1 MLKLSS
7 VGDGIIRR
15 DSLARQIKIQMSIK
29 SKIAALAASPFLFAG
44 AAFAGPYVNVEATSS
59 YTGDDYTST
68 STEFQLGYEGSN
80 WYVSGGPVVSSPDNG
95 ESSTDFIGYV
105 GGSLDL
111 TESVGAYGEISLL
124 TDETADNA
132 YAVKVGAKYT
142 F

>member
-1 MLKLSS
+1 
-7 VGDGIIRR
+7 
-15 DSLARQIKIQMSIK
+15 MSIK

-44 AAFAGPYVNVEATSS
+44 AAFAGPYVNVEANAN

-68 STEFQLGYEGSN
+68 TTEFQLGYEGSN
-80 WYVSGGPVVSSPDNG
+80 WYVSGGPIVSSPDNG

-111 TESVGAYGEISLL
+111 TASVGAYGEISLL
-124 TDETADNA
+124 TDETADNT
-132 YAVKVGAKYT
+132 YTVKVGGKYT

>member
-1 MLKLSS
+1 MVSS
-7 VGDGIIRR
+7 AGITLRENK
-15 DSLARQIKIQMSIK
+15 KIQMSIK

>member
-1 MLKLSS
+1 MVSS
-7 VGDGIIRR
+7 AGITLRENK
-15 DSLARQIKIQMSIK
+15 KIQMSIK

-44 AAFAGPYVNVEATSS
+44 AAFAGPYVNVEATSN

-132 YAVKVGAKYT
+132 YTVKVGAKYT

>member
-1 MLKLSS
+1 MS
-7 VGDGIIRR
+7 G
-15 DSLARQIKIQMSIK
+15 SLPSAGFFYALRETKTIMSIK
-29 SKIAALAASPFLFAG
+29 STIAAVAASPFRFAG
-44 AAFAGPYVNVEATSS
+44 AAFAGPYVNVETVSS
-59 YTGDDYTST
+59 YTGDDYTGL
-68 STEFQLGYEGSN
+68 STEFQVGYEGEN

-111 TESVGAYGEISLL
+111 TESIGAYGEVSLL

-132 YAVKVGAKYT
+132 YGVKVGAKYT

>member
-1 MLKLSS
+1 MVSS
-7 VGDGIIRR
+7 AGITLRENK
-15 DSLARQIKIQMSIK
+15 KIQMSIK

-44 AAFAGPYVNVEATSS
+44 AAFAGPYVNVETNSNW
-59 YTGDDYTST
+59 TGDDYTST
-68 STEFQLGYEGSN
+68 STELQLGYEGSN
-80 WYVSGGPVVSSPDNG
+80 WYVSGGPIVSSPDNG

-132 YAVKVGAKYT
+132 YTVKVGAKYT

>member
-1 MLKLSS
+1 M
-7 VGDGIIRR
+7 
-15 DSLARQIKIQMSIK
+15 IK
-29 SKIAALAASPFLFAG
+29 SIIISAVTVAGLTAG

>member
-1 MLKLSS
+1 
-7 VGDGIIRR
+7 
-15 DSLARQIKIQMSIK
+15 MSIK

-95 ESSTDFIGYV
+95 ESSTDFIGHV

-124 TDETADNA
+124 TDETADNT

>member
-1 MLKLSS
+1 MSGSLSS
-7 VGDGIIRR
+7 AGFLVTCET
-15 DSLARQIKIQMSIK
+15 IKTIMNFK
-29 SKIAALAASPFLFAG
+29 STIAAVAASPFLLAG
-44 AAFAGPYVNVEATSS
+44 AAFAGPYVNVETVSS
-59 YTGDDYTST
+59 YTGDDYTGL
-68 STEFQLGYEGSN
+68 STEFQMGYEGSN

-111 TESVGAYGEISLL
+111 TESIGAYGEVSLL

-132 YAVKVGAKYT
+132 YGVKVGAKYT